1 MVSGPPIGRIRPVA
15 NSNPVTLLSQTYLF
29 NGNLDVFKKCS
40 QCKMALALGE
50 MEGTLPVLPS
60 PLAFSK
66 LKRVEQDRGSGP
78 GALQHD
84 ALVDRAR
91 LQR

>member
-1 MVSGPPIGRIRPVA
+1 VA
-15 NSNPVTLLSQTYLF
+15 NSDPVTLLSQTYLF